1 MANRLVKCRDC
12 KHDRGYYS
20 DSWCEKGNKQHS
32 VELFVEC
39 NDFIGYDEKE
49 YNNKKQYGLNRDSDF
64 IGITDDGIPIN
75 QLRVCDLLN
84 KQKEENIKLKEEI
97 EALKLQL
104 HINERV
110 CYMLDQE
117 VVRAMEDGF
126 EISDWYKEYLM
137 KCE

>member
-1 MANRLVKCRDC
+1 MKDGFVLISMGMMMIVVKFGKYMMHGNPEMIDKILVK
-12 KHDRGYYS
+12 
-20 DSWCEKGNKQHS
+20 
-32 VELFVEC
+32 C

-49 YNNKKQYGLNRDSDF
+49 DNNKKQYGLNRDSDF

-97 EALKLQL
+97 EILKLQL
-104 HINERV
+104 KINRRV
-110 CYMLDQE
+110 CYMLDWE
-117 VVRAMEDGF
+117 VNRAREGGF